1 MITGS
6 ALRAWG
12 LLSLLLALL
21 GCAYIFHFSASA
33 TPSDVRPF
41 VVEDALMPQCVERHR
56 HDKVEE
62 RGVNVS
68 GSMRVRRIRG
78 GLMARDPQ
86 LTHLINPFETD
97 DPHFNFTVRSI
108 VAAVREAA
116 VHGITVQ
123 VKGGR
128 ARLGRFPWRL
138 TTRGRCSG

>member
-41 VVEDALMPQCVERHR
+41 VVADAVHLQTSVALPTLPPRPADGAGGGADEEGAGDALMPQCVERHR

-62 RGVNVS
+62 HGVNVS
-68 GSMRVRRIRG
+68 GSMRVR
-78 GLMARDPQ
+78 
-86 LTHLINPFETD
+86 
-97 DPHFNFTVRSI
+97 
-108 VAAVREAA
+108 
-116 VHGITVQ
+116 
-123 VKGGR
+123 
-128 ARLGRFPWRL
+128 
-138 TTRGRCSG
+138 